1 MTCMEAR
8 KNKLKMVANY
18 MYLLF
23 LKLSDYSY
31 SYMGWGKKNMTGGPK
46 DKKKYILNKLFAEGE
61 VNIDE

>member
-46 DKKKYILNKLFAEGE
+46 DKKIIY
-61 VNIDE
+61 